1 MVTKKRKS
9 DTALKNQLFEKFYE
23 FSFFKAVNLLENLSL
38 DKKQLGMA
46 RSPSEEAVRFTVK
59 PGFSFPASEISDLK
73 EGGKNKAA
81 QMEVAFM
88 GLIGPSGVLPNWY
101 NELAIER
108 LHRKDKSFVS
118 FLNIFHHR
126 MISLFYLAWKKN
138 RFPESYQPGA
148 SDRLSNYILSLA
160 GLGTKGMVKNLGLP
174 RESLTFYSGLLSRPV
189 ASAKGIETAIEYFSG
204 SPVHVDQF
212 IECDVLL
219 EKEDQSSIGA
229 ANASLGVDAV
239 CGSYIKECQT
249 KFRVNIGPVKY
260 KRFTR
265 LMPKGDLLFPIF
277 SLIKYMVGI
286 EFEFEIKIFLNRDDV
301 PGSTIGGMGKD
312 APQLGVSAWIAAK
325 KYQYENDQFITFQ
338 EQYLLYL
345 KNKQTINQTI

>member
-1 MVTKKRKS
+1 MAPKKRKS

-23 FSFFKAVNLLENLSL
+23 FSFFKAVNLLENLSP
-38 DKKQLGMA
+38 DKKQLGTA
-46 RSPSEEAVRFTVK
+46 ISPSEESVRFTVK
-59 PGFSFPASEISDLK
+59 PGFTFPASEISDLK
-73 EGGKNKAA
+73 MGDKNRATE
-81 QMEVAFM
+81 MEVAFM
-88 GLIGPSGVLPNWY
+88 GLIGPSGILPNWY
-101 NELAIER
+101 NELAMER

-160 GLGTKGMVKNLGLP
+160 GLGTKGMVQNLGLP
-174 RESLTFYSGLLSRPV
+174 REALIFYSGLLSRPV
-189 ASAKGIETAIEYFSG
+189 ASARGIEAAIKYFSDTT
-204 SPVHVDQF
+204 VIVDQF

-219 EKEDQSSIGA
+219 EKEDRS
-229 ANASLGVDAV
+229 SLGTANVSLGKDVV

-260 KRFTR
+260 KQFTR

-286 EFEFEIKIFLNRDDV
+286 EFEFEIKIFLDKKDV
-301 PGSTIGGMGKD
+301 PENIIGGIGNT
-312 APQLGVSAWIAAK
+312 APQLGSSAWIASK
-325 KYQYENDQFITFQ
+325 KYQYTKDQYITFQ
-338 EQYLLYL
+338 EDYLLFL
-345 KNKQTINQTI
+345 KNKKTTNKTI